1 MDVKE
6 IGRRIKKARTIRNYT
21 LDYIASE
28 IGVAKSTIQRYEN
41 GLIVN
46 PKLPVLQSIADTL
59 RVNPAWIS
67 GQDVPMENEDSA
79 ESIIKRRLSETNMAL
94 QELAD
99 KAKVPLHWLEHISTF
114 IPGSFGDYEIGYTW
128 ITSVA
133 EVLGLP
139 GSVLRS
145 ALAKQE
151 IPAPDSE
158 ETPHISAKEAFGY
171 DITNAN
177 ENVYPVLLEVKD
189 KSRSLQRM
197 FSYYMALSEK
207 SQDKVVTYAKN
218 LLANQQLEEELSAA
232 HSRTDVEHTTEGQ
245 KHDTSIMDDDPE
257 WK

>member
-1 MDVKE
+1 M
-6 IGRRIKKARTIRNYT
+6 
-21 LDYIASE
+21 
-28 IGVAKSTIQRYEN
+28 
-41 GLIVN
+41 
-46 PKLPVLQSIADTL
+46 
-59 RVNPAWIS
+59 
-67 GQDVPMENEDSA
+67 
-79 ESIIKRRLSETNMAL
+79 
-94 QELAD
+94 
-99 KAKVPLHWLEHISTF
+99 
-114 IPGSFGDYEIGYTW
+114 
-128 ITSVA
+128 
-133 EVLGLP
+133 P

-158 ETPHISAKEAFGY
+158 EIPHISAKEAFGY

-245 KHDTSIMDDDPE
+245 KHDTSIMDDDSE

>member
-1 MDVKE
+1 MDIKE

-59 RVNPAWIS
+59 HVNPAWLS

-79 ESIIKRRLSETNMAL
+79 ESIINHRLSEINMSL

-99 KAKVPLHWLEHISTF
+99 KAEVPLHWLENISTF
-114 IPGSFGDYEIGYTW
+114 IPGAFGGYEIGYTW

-151 IPAPDSE
+151 IPEPDLE
-158 ETPHISAKEAFGY
+158 ECPRISAKEAFGY
-171 DITNAN
+171 DTGTSN
-177 ENVYPVLLEVKD
+177 EKMYPVILEAQD

-197 FSYYMALSEK
+197 FSYYTALNK
-207 SQDKVVTYAKN
+207 SGKDKVVTYAKN
-218 LLANQQLEEELSAA
+218 LLANQQLEEELNAA
-232 HSRTDVEHTTEGQ
+232 HERADATAEEKAISDA
-245 KHDTSIMDDDPE
+245 IMMDDDE